1 MAKKIKVYLAGPI
14 TDLPEL
20 NLPEFR
26 MVEGLLCEKGY
37 EVTVPHDLFEGI
49 DTSQFTHKDY
59 MDVCL
64 PKIRQHDVVM
74 FLDGWEKSKGS
85 LQEMEEAIERNVMV
99 KFAKNEL
106 YEYKR
111 RSTVSL

>member
-1 MAKKIKVYLAGPI
+1 MSKIKVYLAGPI

-26 MVEGLLCEKGY
+26 FVASLLEAKGY

-49 DTSQFTHKDY
+49 DTSNFTHEDY
-59 MDVCL
+59 MAVCL
-64 PKIRQHDVVM
+64 PEIKKHSVVM
-74 FLDGWEKSKGS
+74 FLDGWKESKGS
-85 LQEMEEAIERNVMV
+85 VQEMEEAIERKVLV

-106 YEYKR
+106 YEYKK
-111 RSTVSL
+111 RSTIAL